1 MYPLVSAATTASP
14 TCLKDSCV
22 WSLVTLAP
30 PGMQHRRERALQLT
44 SPPSSSS
51 ASSSLIAASALGQP
65 AMSLSSHSYPAPGQ
79 LATSSKPGG
88 ARIAPSSSPPRRT
101 PQQQP
106 EQQQPHHN
114 QPHHGPQDN
123 PSWVA
128 LVSCVGTVWWWSPAA
143 TAHMMLSSQAV
154 LRVHRWPLAAPAAAG
169 VGVDCLSCHKHLE
182 PSLAGLTAA
191 GAVSCWAPNPLLV
204 AFLLLFLHHEA
215 GGL

>member
-1 MYPLVSAATTASP
+1 
-14 TCLKDSCV
+14 
-22 WSLVTLAP
+22 
-30 PGMQHRRERALQLT
+30 MQHRRERALQLT

-88 ARIAPSSSPPRRT
+88 ARIAPSSPPRRI

-128 LVSCVGTVWWWSPAA
+128 LVSCVGTVWWCSAAA
-143 TAHMMLSSQAV
+143 TAHRLLSSQAV
-154 LRVHRWPLAAPAAAG
+154 LRVPKWPLCSSSSSRRG
-169 VGVDCLSCHKHLE
+169 G
-182 PSLAGLTAA
+182 GLPWLPQASQTFTSRPDSYR
-191 GAVSCWAPNPLLV
+191 GS
-204 AFLLLFLHHEA
+204 LLLGMQPPA
-215 GGL
+215 GGLQQHTQGLP